1 MDAMYLASAEVLI
14 AATQLG
20 AGVDLPPPERLRE
33 DLLKLLRQMVAKC
46 RAAGIADGETAEARY
61 ALVAFLDERIL
72 RSNWIGRAEWMNNPL
87 QLQLYREYAAGEN
100 FFARMR
106 AIQQRDRQAPA
117 LEVYHLCLA
126 LGFVGAQQQV
136 DAQHN
141 AQSHLEATRDC
152 VPRLP
157 PGAVLSAHPVPP
169 DHYAAARPRRPL
181 VLFLSIGCL
190 LVVALGV
197 GLLSWSLSD
206 AVDDAR
212 LGLTRPATPAAGL
225 SK

>member
-1 MDAMYLASAEVLI
+1 VDAMYLASAEVLI

-20 AGVDLPPPERLRE
+20 SGVELPPPERLRE

-72 RSNWIGRAEWMNNPL
+72 RSNWVGRAEWMNNPL

-106 AIQQRDRQAPA
+106 AIQQRDRHAPA

-126 LGFVGAQQQV
+126 LGFTGAMQAE
-136 DAQHN
+136 AQHN

-157 PGAVLSAHPVPP
+157 PNAPLSAHGVPP
-169 DHYAAARPRRPL
+169 DHYAAAKPRRPL
-181 VLFLSIGCL
+181 VLFLSIGCFV
-190 LVVALGV
+190 VVALGV

-206 AVDDAR
+206 AIDGAR
-212 LGLTRPATPAAGL
+212 RGLIRPASPAAVL
-225 SK
+225 PR